1 MHLETEK
8 HQKPRG
14 AHKFWLEFWYTG
26 KSDKI
31 QNIVTC
37 PFQLFYLNTPGT
49 AGGPGGRDRTLAV
62 KNRKNVRKITFFS

>member
-37 PFQLFYLNTPGT
+37 PFKTRQAVQVLF
-49 AGGPGGRDRTLAV
+49 LAKPNLGQSDIAV
-62 KNRKNVRKITFFS
+62 PP

>member
-37 PFQLFYLNTPGT
+37 PFLHK
-49 AGGPGGRDRTLAV
+49 ASTLEH
-62 KNRKNVRKITFFS
+62 RS